1 MYWTSSDGPTV
12 EWLIIYDELG
22 IPHQAVLGS
31 GVQSESSPRVY
42 FVDVTLFTLS
52 LSPAHS
58 VGHSG
63 MPPYQLPIAAT
74 LTVTGVGSILVLYFT
89 RPQRPKVQL
98 PTSGE
103 QDEALFRDPF
113 DVTRPED
120 SVDGYPI
127 DEVAFWNKVR
137 LWKLLV
143 SVLLA
148 AILILQSISLG
159 WIFSTEEG
167 DGNLIYGLHASY
179 AFYLAALAVRS
190 VYQNA
195 VESHSES
202 MIHLAVLTLV
212 PTILLFATAILPTS
226 QPITISMLQSSLG
239 PTLLGI
245 WYTVLSL
252 YFVATVIVFTIPTG
266 PPLHYPSETLYSE
279 KTLKAVMNRDENNV
293 SGVVGTSVWGYLLFN
308 YTTKVVML
316 GYTSE
321 SLEIGD
327 LPVVPANMRGT
338 NLYTAMRRT
347 IRTVKWS
354 LRWWRPSVGSGWEL
368 AYRLLRVN
376 AGPLLAL
383 VSLAA
388 VSAVL
393 FYAPPLFLKQVVSYL
408 EADPNREDRSWG
420 WFYLVGMVFSTAFV
434 DLITGQLWSLATTT
448 VQVRLRIQLNTT
460 LFGKTLVRKDVA
472 SSSGAADTSKD
483 GDKDKKEDE
492 DDFSSKAQIM
502 TLMTTDVDRVSD
514 FSWHMFTLVDSPI
527 EIAIGTWFLYNLLGV
542 SCFVGLAVI
551 CLFLPLNHYGGKVVV
566 NAQENLMKTRDERVA
581 LMNEVRGIF
590 EVSFMAWERSF
601 EKKVLKV
608 RERELKYQ
616 KLSYMVELLFNVLW
630 DGSPILVTII
640 SFWHFAVVRGQ
651 TLTPSIAFTSV
662 IFNEMKF
669 ALNALPETFINMLQ
683 GFISLRRIEKYLHGA
698 EVSPVPPLDMQSQQ
712 IALQNATI
720 TWPQDRLHRSG
731 SATPSA
737 AGTPRAKFVLLDL
750 ALSFPEGDL
759 SLVCGKLG
767 SGKTLLLLALLGEA
781 DILTGQVVCP
791 RSPPD
796 VLASFS
802 EKTASP
808 GDWVVKGVCAYV
820 PQVSYVIVAVKNNIL
835 FNLPYNEER
844 YHKTIKACALESD
857 LLILEDGDESEIGER
872 GVNLSGGQ
880 KARVSLARAV
890 YSRASILLLDDV
902 LSAVDAHTAH
912 HLYNECL
919 KGELAHGRTVIL
931 VSHHIQLCAPGAS
944 YVVALDN
951 GRVAF
956 QGGSDAFMTSSV
968 MSTLVH
974 ANTGEVDD
982 KDATSPVEEAEKPDI
997 TVEAISATETEP
1009 VSETSSTAF
1018 TTEEAKPEPE
1028 KKKSPRKLIEEEKRA
1043 VGHIGRDI
1051 WETYIKAC
1059 GGYTYWLIFGVCL
1072 LLGALSPV
1080 VESWWLKTWSGA
1092 DPAEAQRNG
1101 PVYYIGVYAAVTIFG
1116 LFLNVFRF
1124 YVLYSGS
1131 INASTILY
1139 KSENII
1145 LWLSLVLRR
1154 TVGLL
1159 ETVLFAS
1166 VRFHDTVS
1174 RGRLL
1179 NRFGKDFEGI
1189 DSSMSDHFGRSIVYG
1204 LAALTIIITISV
1216 IGGLPFILAAL
1227 VLSYVYYNVSK
1238 VYGQTARDM
1247 RRLDSVTRS
1256 PLYSIYGET
1265 IAGVAILRAF
1275 GASSKFLR
1283 DMIRCVD
1290 TVCDSSRSYAI
1301 PTYVCSTQNS
1311 SPYYWMWGV
1320 NRWLSMRF
1328 NLLSSLVVGI
1338 TGAVAVF
1345 NPSISA
1351 ALAGFALSFASSIT
1365 HNLLFLVRRFV
1376 ALEQSM
1382 VALERVKEYSE
1393 LKREPPEFMEPR
1405 PQESW
1410 PESGHIKCED
1420 LVIRYAPE
1428 LPNVLHHL
1436 NFEVLPGEKVGILGR
1451 TGSGKSTLALS
1462 FFRFVEATEGKIMI
1476 DGVDISQIGLTDLR
1490 SKITIIP
1497 QDPTILSGTLRST
1510 LDVFDEYEDA
1520 DIFESLRRVHLIPSE
1535 DVPEETPDTINANIF
1550 RNLDSPVSEG
1560 GDNFSTGEKQLLC
1573 MARAILK
1580 RSKVLVMDEAT
1591 ASVDY
1596 ATDELISKTIRQEF
1610 ASSTILTIA
1619 HRLRTVIDYDRVMLL
1634 DEGRIMEF
1642 DRPATLLADS
1652 NSRFYSLCKATGR
1665 KEFSVLKKLA
1675 GA

>member
-1 MYWTSSDGPTV
+1 
-12 EWLIIYDELG
+12 
-22 IPHQAVLGS
+22 
-31 GVQSESSPRVY
+31 
-42 FVDVTLFTLS
+42 
-52 LSPAHS
+52 
-58 VGHSG
+58 
-63 MPPYQLPIAAT
+63 MPQYQLPIAAI
-74 LTVTGVGSILVLYFT
+74 LAATGVGSILVLYIT
-89 RPQRPKVQL
+89 RPQQPKIQL

-103 QDEALFRDPF
+103 QTESLLRDPF
-113 DVTRPED
+113 DVTCPED
-120 SVDGYPI
+120 LVDGYPI
-127 DEVAFWNKVR
+127 NEVR

-143 SVLLA
+143 SVLLS
-148 AILILQSISLG
+148 AILVLQSISLG
-159 WIFSTEEG
+159 WTFSAEEG
-167 DGNLIYGLHASY
+167 DSNLTYALYVAY
-179 AFYLAALAVRS
+179 AFYLTALAVRA
-190 VYQNA
+190 VYQN
-195 VESHSES
+195 EIKHHSQLI
-202 MIHLAVLTLV
+202 IHLAVLTFV
-212 PTILLFATAILPTS
+212 PTTLLFATAILPTS
-226 QPITISMLQSSLG
+226 RPITLSMLPGFSA
-239 PTLLGI
+239 LLGM
-245 WYTVLSL
+245 WYTVLVL
-252 YFVATVIVFTIPTG
+252 YFIVTVIVFTIPMG
-266 PPLHYPSETLYSE
+266 PPLHYPSKTLYSDKII
-279 KTLKAVMNRDENNV
+279 KTATNRDENNV
-293 SGVVGTSVWGYLLFN
+293 CGVVGASVWSYLLFN

-316 GYTSE
+316 GYASE

-338 NLYTAMRRT
+338 LPICFHATHHTDRQ
-347 IRTVKWS
+347 
-354 LRWWRPSVGSGWEL
+354 VGP
-368 AYRLLRVN
+368 
-376 AGPLLAL
+376 PL
-383 VSLAA
+383 V
-388 VSAVL
+388 
-393 FYAPPLFLKQVVSYL
+393 APPCRVRLGARIQASQSQHPAPHRIDFVVMYL
-408 EADPNREDRSWG
+408 ESDPNREDRSWG
-420 WFYLVGMVFSTAFV
+420 WFYLAGMVFSTAFV
-434 DLITGQLWSLATTT
+434 DIATGQLWSVATTT

-472 SSSGAADTSKD
+472 SSSGGADTSKD
-483 GDKDKKEDE
+483 DDKDKNKDSMADE
-492 DDFSSKAQIM
+492 NDFSSKAQIM

-527 EIAIGTWFLYNLLGV
+527 EIVIGTWFLYNLLGV

-581 LMNEVRGIF
+581 LMNEILGAIRMLK
-590 EVSFMAWERSF
+590 FMAWERSF
-601 EKKVLKV
+601 EKRVVKV

-616 KLSYMVELLFNVLW
+616 KLSYMIELLFNVLW
-630 DGSPILVTII
+630 DGSPILVTIV

-683 GFISLRRIEKYLHGA
+683 GFVSLRRIEKYLHGA
-698 EVSPVPPLDMQSQQ
+698 EVNPVPPLNMQSQQ

-720 TWPQDRLHRSG
+720 TWPQERLHQTG
-731 SATPSA
+731 SATPSTA
-737 AGTPRAKFVLLDL
+737 STPRARFVLLDL
-750 ALSFPEGDL
+750 ALSFPEGEL

-781 DILTGQVVCP
+781 DVLAGQVMCP

-796 VLASFS
+796 VLATFA
-802 EKTASP
+802 EKIASP
-808 GDWVVKGVCAYV
+808 EDWVVDGVCAYV
-820 PQVSYVIVAVKNNIL
+820 PQTAWLRNASIKDNIL
-835 FNLPYNEER
+835 FNLPYDEER
-844 YHKTIKACALESD
+844 YKKTLKACALESD

-919 KGELAHGRTVIL
+919 KGELVHGRTIIL
-931 VSHHIQLCAPGAS
+931 VSHHVQLCAPGAS

-956 QGGSDAFMTSSV
+956 QGDRESFIASPV
-968 MSTLVH
+968 MATLVH
-974 ANTGEVDD
+974 ANTGEADE
-982 KDATSPVEEAEKPDI
+982 KDAPAPVAEVENQYETAEASC
-997 TVEAISATETEP
+997 SAETEP
-1009 VSETSSTAF
+1009 TSETSSTAF
-1018 TTEEAKPEPE
+1018 TTEESKPEPE
-1028 KKKSPRKLIEEEKRA
+1028 KKKTPRKLIEEEKRA
-1043 VGHIGRDI
+1043 VGHISRDI

-1059 GGYTYWLIFGVCL
+1059 GGYKYWIVFGFSL

-1080 VESWWLKTWSGA
+1080 VENYWLKTWSGA
-1092 DPAEAQRNG
+1092 DPAEAERNG
-1101 PVYYIGVYAAVTIFG
+1101 PVYYIAIYAAVTIFG

-1124 YVLYSGS
+1124 YILYSGS

-1139 KSENII
+1139 K
-1145 LWLSLVLRR
+1145 R
-1154 TVGLL
+1154 LL
-1159 ETVLFAS
+1159 ETILFANI
-1166 VRFHDTVS
+1166 RFHDTVS

-1189 DSSMSDHFGRSIVYG
+1189 DSSMSDNFGRSIVYG
-1204 LAALTIIITISV
+1204 LAALTIIITISIV
-1216 IGGLPFILAAL
+1216 GGLPFILAAL
-1227 VLSYVYYNVSK
+1227 VLSYLYYNVAK

-1256 PLYSIYGET
+1256 PLYSMYGET

-1290 TVCDSSRSYAI
+1290 TNA
-1301 PTYVCSTQNS
+1301 N
-1311 SPYYWMWGV
+1311 PYYWMWGV

-1328 NLLSSLVVGI
+1328 NLLSSLVVGL

-1345 NPSISA
+1345 YPSISA

-1393 LKREPPEFMEPR
+1393 LKREPPEFVEPR
-1405 PQESW
+1405 PDASW
-1410 PESGHIKCED
+1410 PENGHIKCED

-1436 NFEVLPGEKVGILGR
+1436 NFEVRPGEKIGILGR

-1462 FFRFVEATEGKIMI
+1462 FFRFVEATEGKIVI

-1497 QDPTILSGTLRST
+1497 QDPTILSGTLRSAM
-1510 LDVFDEYEDA
+1510 DVFDEYEDA
-1520 DIFESLRRVHLIPSE
+1520 DIFEALRRVHLIPSE
-1535 DVPEETPDTINANIF
+1535 DVPEETPETINVNVF
-1550 RNLDSPVSEG
+1550 RNLDSSVSEG

-1596 ATDELISKTIRQEF
+1596 ATDELISKTIRHEF
-1610 ASSTILTIA
+1610 DSSTILTIA
-1619 HRLRTVIDYDRVMLL
+1619 HRLRTVIDYDRVLLL
-1634 DEGRIMEF
+1634 DEGRIVEF

-1652 NSRFYSLCKATGR
+1652 NSRFHSLCKATGR
-1665 KEFSVLKKLA
+1665 NEFSVLKKLA
-1675 GA
+1675 GT